1 MRAIL
6 ILALLTPPASAVE
19 PETLRARAALA
30 LAFAAAAPPPATTAT
45 VKTEP
50 PARCDG
56 TTNCRKP

>member
-6 ILALLTPPASAVE
+6 ILALIASPASAVE

-30 LAFAAAAPPPATTAT
+30 LAFAPATPPAATATTA
-45 VKTEP
+45 KTEP